1 MSEMLQASWLLNSTG
16 VTFHSQ
22 CLEAGECLEI
32 RWIVLALRFD
42 LYLVISMSLLIA
54 ATKKNQKPRIWIL
67 LEFKFVIWLL
77 NSMHFAKSQTAL
89 CYVDLMCTQGEKK
102 NYCTNILKI
111 LQNCCNYCL
120 EILISLFSF
129 LKYILQ
135 LFHNLM
141 QTEKIHFFSHLKA
154 KISLFTCESNNS
166 VIIPWPYEPVLY
178 IRT

>member
-1 MSEMLQASWLLNSTG
+1 
-16 VTFHSQ
+16 
-22 CLEAGECLEI
+22 
-32 RWIVLALRFD
+32 
-42 LYLVISMSLLIA
+42 MSLLIA
-54 ATKKNQKPRIWIL
+54 ATKKKKKTPNLNSVRIQVCYLTFEFNALCQKPDC
-67 LEFKFVIWLL
+67 
-77 NSMHFAKSQTAL
+77 SML
-89 CYVDLMCTQGEKK
+89 CRFNVYPGRKK
-102 NYCTNILKI
+102 NYCINILKI